1 LIEFIVQTKIDF
13 MDQLKQYNLQE
24 NLNDFFSFKK
34 TPLNTKFI
42 EDFFSLLEKNEL
54 SMHFFLDALV
64 SSEPWRGWQIYPNP
78 YLSMIMQVGSEIDHF
93 AAMQP
98 EPVYHSKKHMMD
110 VCVTLSYLLCHENES
125 SISNIW
131 MISKQEKW
139 LLLLGAAMHD
149 LGHPGLI
156 NAFSYELEKKSLAL
170 LKALLDKVGTDSDLL
185 EDVLNTLTPWILAT
199 DHGQYSALLNRLL
212 SPQPSHTDCIA
223 MTLVEADLV
232 SSVLPNRGRELTRR
246 LTEEWALP
254 YPDLSNSLANQSGY
268 IQFLKSLKFISPYS
282 VTAGIPEILK
292 STIIK
297 NEN

>member
-1 LIEFIVQTKIDF
+1 MAF
-13 MDQLKQYNLQE
+13 MDQPKQYHLQE
-24 NLNDFFSFKK
+24 NLNDFFNFKK
-34 TPLNTKFI
+34 TPLNTQRI
-42 EDFFSLLEKNEL
+42 EDFFSVLEKNE
-54 SMHFFLDALV
+54 SPMHFFLEALV
-64 SSEPWRGWQIYPNP
+64 SSELWQGWQISPNP
-78 YLSMIMQVGSEIDHF
+78 YLPMIMQVGSDIDHF

-98 EPVYHSKKHMMD
+98 EPAYHSKKHMMD

-125 SISNIW
+125 SVSDIW

-170 LKALLDKVGTDSDLL
+170 LKALLNKIGTDSDLID
-185 EDVLNTLTPWILAT
+185 EVLNTLTPWILAT
-199 DHGQYSALLNRLL
+199 DHGQYSALINRLL
-212 SPQPSHTDCIA
+212 SPQPSHTDCLA
-223 MTLVEADLV
+223 MILVEADLV
-232 SSVLPNRGRELTRR
+232 SSVLPKRGRELTRR

-268 IQFLKSLKFISPYS
+268 IKFLKSLKFISPYS

-292 STIIK
+292 STTIQ